1 MRRLS
6 IFAVLFIFAVAGV
19 FGAAGRETSIEGSVQ
34 LPVTEVVLFSTG
46 VGYFERNGTINGNR
60 NIDLLFDT
68 SAVNDLLKS
77 LVLQDFNGGTISSV
91 NYASR
96 EPARQTLQ
104 SLSVNLAVDPGFL
117 QIISQL
123 RGEPV
128 EFTIPGG
135 RVFGS
140 VVGVESTGSG
150 FIVNLLDRQNRIT
163 SISAAEIEAFRA
175 EDPLVQEELRKALVL
190 LAESRY
196 SDTKRVS
203 IQFVGEG
210 TRRVLVGY
218 ILPTPI
224 WKTSYR
230 VVVGE
235 EDHLLQGWAIVEN
248 MTRDDWDGVS
258 LTLVSGRP
266 VSFTMDLYR
275 AIMVPRPS
283 LAVEVA
289 ETIVSPVY
297 EEAEPPEFA
306 ARPSARLAAPMASEG
321 FAASGMGAG
330 DFDDDFRDLESSGVT
345 LDSGVT
351 SAASGQRAGEFF
363 QYVIDEPLS
372 LARRESAMVP
382 IVTERVSGEKLS
394 IFNRSTHPV
403 HPFNSLRIENT
414 TSLDLAGGPITLFEA
429 GAYAGDA
436 RIGMLSPGDEALLSY
451 SLDLAAI
458 VSYTNETAPDKLE
471 RAIITSGL
479 LTTTTRS
486 SVSTLYTISW
496 THDDGRVLV
505 IEHPR
510 ARSWELTA
518 PDAEANVEIETTNS
532 YYRFS
537 INPAVQ
543 SNLEAVEERVVE
555 RRIDLAG
562 AGDGTIQPYVNN
574 ASVPRSVRNALEG
587 ILGRRAAIQIT
598 IRDRREIETRRSEIV
613 RDQVRIRENLSKIN
627 EESDLYSRYLDL
639 LDAQETELSEIAL
652 GIIRYEEQ
660 EITQREELAA
670 YIEALQAN

>member
-1 MRRLS
+1 MSRLS
-6 IFAVLFIFAVAGV
+6 IFVLFLILAGV
-19 FGAAGRETSIEGSVQ
+19 SASGSGGRESVIDGAEQ

-46 VGYFERNGTINGNR
+46 VGYFERNGSIDGSR
-60 NIDLLFDT
+60 SIDLLFDT

-77 LVLQDFNGGTISSV
+77 LVLQDFHGGTISSV

-104 SLSVNLAVDPGFL
+104 SLSVNLASDPGFL

-128 EFTIPGG
+128 EFTLPGG
-135 RVFGS
+135 RVLGS

-150 FIVNLLDRQNRIT
+150 YMVNLLDRQNRIS
-163 SISAAEIEAFRA
+163 SISAAEIDSFRA
-175 EDPLVQEELRKALVL
+175 EDPFVQEELQKALIL

-218 ILPTPI
+218 ILPTPV

-230 VVVGE
+230 LVVGE

-248 MTRDDWDGVS
+248 MTRDDWQDVS

-289 ETIVSPVY
+289 EAIASPVY
-297 EEAEPPEFA
+297 EEAEPEFA
-306 ARPSARLAAPMASEG
+306 PRPSSRLAAPMAEG
-321 FAASGMGAG
+321 FATGGLGGG
-330 DFDDDFRDLESSGVT
+330 DFDDDFRDLEGSGVT
-345 LDSGVT
+345 LESGVT
-351 SAASGQRAGEFF
+351 AGASGQRAGEFF
-363 QYVIDEPLS
+363 QYVMEEPLS

-382 IVTERVSGEKLS
+382 IVTEQIAGEKLS
-394 IFNRSTHPV
+394 IFNRSTHAV
-403 HPFNSLRIENT
+403 HPFNSVRIKNT

-451 SLDLAAI
+451 SLDLAAV
-458 VSYTNETAPDKLE
+458 VSYKNETAPDILE
-471 RAIITSGL
+471 RAVISSGIF
-479 LTTTTRS
+479 TTATRS
-486 SVSTLYTISW
+486 SVSTLYSISW
-496 THDDGRVLV
+496 SHDDGRTLV

-518 PDAEANVEIETTNS
+518 PGEDANIEMETTNS
-532 YYRFS
+532 YYRFTIDPRVRS
-537 INPAVQ
+537 AF
-543 SNLEAVEERVVE
+543 EAIEERVVE

-562 AGDGTIQPYVNN
+562 AADGTIRPYLNK
-574 ASVPRSVRNALEG
+574 ASVPRSVREALAA
-587 ILGRRAAIQIT
+587 ILVRRAAIQIT
-598 IRDRREIETRRSEIV
+598 VTDRRGLETRRSEIV

-627 EESDLYSRYLDL
+627 EDSDLYARYLDL

-652 GIIRYEEQ
+652 GIIRFEEQ